1 MESINVDTKLLA
13 TIRNIHNFQL
23 KNLLLKSTDMSL
35 TPMLG
40 GNLVLIHGILGLVS
54 VPTIAK

>member
-1 MESINVDTKLLA
+1 MESINVDTKRLA

-35 TPMLG
+35 TPMFIG
-40 GNLVLIHGILGLVS
+40 RNKNVFVLPIEQ
-54 VPTIAK
+54 